1 MTLMQINEKI
11 KEKFEKYFKCF
22 DSWTIAY
29 HGCHG
34 DNQWEE
40 GSSMQMH
47 F

>member
-1 MTLMQINEKI
+1 MTYMQINEII
-11 KEKFEKYFKCF
+11 KEKFEKYFKSF
-22 DSWTIAY
+22 DSWKIAY
-29 HGCHG
+29 HGYHG